1 MTIDAPSTSGA
12 GVPWR
17 TLLILGLL
25 ALAAAPVI
33 WGFAVYGYGPM
44 DSVLAL
50 TSVEE
55 DATAYTD
62 GYDEGRFHDLLMG
75 TNVDDLVATLGQPY
89 SRFRQEAG
97 ATHWHY
103 TKLAGVPGRRHHQR
117 IVVVSELGK
126 VMGTLSQVSSTD

>member
-1 MTIDAPSTSGA
+1 
-12 GVPWR
+12 VPWR
-17 TLLILGLL
+17 
-25 ALAAAPVI
+25 ALAVVAVLAVALSPAI
-33 WGFAVYGYGPM
+33 WGFMSHGYGPV

-50 TSVEE
+50 TSVDE
-55 DATAYTD
+55 DATAYTE
-62 GYDEGRFHDLLMG
+62 GYDEERYHDLLMG
-75 TNVDDLVATLGQPY
+75 TDVDDLVATLGQPF

-126 VMGTLSQVSSTD
+126 VMGTLSTVSSD